1 MTDTKKTKKAPKKP
15 KQGIVAPRHKIMVI
29 GHRGNS
35 GLLPENSVNAVASCL
50 DESTIDGAE
59 IDVQITKDGELI
71 VFHDED
77 LSRFGGPKA
86 RISTLPMAEL
96 KKVDYGVLYNKKFK
110 GVGIATLDDILSLVP
125 EDSADFLLNIEL
137 KISPLLKGEF
147 VKNFVNRLYM
157 QVDSWID
164 PRHVLFSSFNWE
176 SLDLLRHYSQD
187 MKLGVLTDQPDERGW
202 ISKVKQLS
210 AQYIIVPI
218 SKVDKEFETLV
229 KDELETS
236 ILAYTEHHYTDKE
249 SELNACGKVIQHDIH
264 GLIVN
269 HPLDVYNLIHPQH

>member
-1 MTDTKKTKKAPKKP
+1 
-15 KQGIVAPRHKIMVI
+15 
-29 GHRGNS
+29 
-35 GLLPENSVNAVASCL
+35 
-50 DESTIDGAE
+50 
-59 IDVQITKDGELI
+59 
-71 VFHDED
+71 
-77 LSRFGGPKA
+77 
-86 RISTLPMAEL
+86 MAEL